1 MWRQLDLCKPEVE
14 TLRFALN
21 LHRNLLTGEAPE
33 QWHSDRSNLHRLLQE
48 TLRDAVGG
56 TYTFDLSEVEL
67 INRALR
73 HHTRQLYLDL
83 HQAFE
88 SGAAEAM
95 VYSLYDS
102 QQDAFNLLSRFS
114 YYTADS

>member
-14 TLRFALN
+14 TIRYALT
-21 LHRNLLTGEAPE
+21 LHRNLLSGEAADR
-33 QWHSDRSNLHRLLQE
+33 WRSDRCTLHRLLEE
-48 TLRDAVGG
+48 TFSDAAGG
-56 TYTFDLSEVEL
+56 TYTFDLPEVEL

-88 SGAAEAM
+88 SGAAEAL
-95 VYSLYDS
+95 VYNLYDS

-114 YYTADS
+114 YYTAES